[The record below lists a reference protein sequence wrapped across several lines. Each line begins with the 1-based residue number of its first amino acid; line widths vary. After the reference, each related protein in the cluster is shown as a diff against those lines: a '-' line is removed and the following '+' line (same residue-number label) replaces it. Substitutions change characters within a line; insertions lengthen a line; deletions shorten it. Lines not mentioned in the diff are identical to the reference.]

1 MPLEMKYQIETKH
14 RLIGY
19 TRKNKTP
26 ANHCGI
32 FPFRISTFPTLQY
45 LAELLAFGQ
54 WSKYRANSSA
64 SRINNF
70 GHDNTYL
77 QKTGRGENHII
88 EVTPLRLA
96 KRDIQLVTLQ
106 MYIYICSVT
115 N

>member
-1 MPLEMKYQIETKH
+1 MPRGMKYQIKIKH

-19 TRKNKTP
+19 TRKKP
-26 ANHCGI
+26 SKPLWY
-32 FPFRISTFPTLQY
+32 FPFSDFNFSNF
-45 LAELLAFGQ
+45 AVFGRASCV
-54 WSKYRANSSA
+54 WIVEYRANSSA

-106 MYIYICSVT
+106 IYW
-115 N
+115 